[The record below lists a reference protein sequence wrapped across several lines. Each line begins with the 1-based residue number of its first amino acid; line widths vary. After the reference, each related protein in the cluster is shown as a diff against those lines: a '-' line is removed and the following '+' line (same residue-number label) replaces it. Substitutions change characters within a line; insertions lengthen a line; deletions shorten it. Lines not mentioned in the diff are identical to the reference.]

1 MSKQLECLF
10 LPTIQ
15 PRAEKE
21 EWHDPGIFMSAVLIG
36 RSHRRWHGGRD
47 EDQMN
52 RRDFVRLGCATVIA
66 TGARKMP
73 LALAQPLTPRQVL
86 SPSQRPTMSLLEPK
100 ATDGAVDFTL
110 QIAPMTVELAPQV
123 VISTI
128 GYSNKVPG
136 PFLRV
141 REGQR
146 VAVEVVNHTDVPEY
160 VHWHGLFAPSDV
172 DGAEEEGTPP
182 VPPHGRRRYQFVAK
196 PAGSRWYHSHTMAM
210 MDLHRGSYTGQ
221 FGFLMID
228 SGNDPG
234 LYDQEVFLALRE
246 WEPYL
251 TTMDQDEIEAD
262 PNDPMPE
269 KPANPDPRPNGL
281 EVGAPL
287 YSINDKM
294 LGAGDPLRVQ
304 SGQRVLMHLLNASAS
319 QIHRVA
325 LPAHKFQ
332 VIALD
337 GNPVPSPQL
346 VDVIE
351 IAPGERVDAIVKM
364 NRPGVWILGEL
375 RDAARQS
382 GMGIVVE
389 YANQQQRAVWLP
401 PPTKRWD
408 YTIFGNTAPHPAP
421 DQTIDMVFEKVPG
434 GPHGINHWLVNGKE
448 YPHERELMF
457 RQGGRYRL
465 VFHNRSDDSHPLH
478 IHRHLFELVELN
490 GKPTAGIKKDTVIVP
505 AFGRASVDL
514 VADQPG
520 LTLFHCHIQQHMD
533 FGFMALFR
541 YA

>member
-1 MSKQLECLF
+1 MK
-10 LPTIQ
+10 
-15 PRAEKE
+15 
-21 EWHDPGIFMSAVLIG
+21 
-36 RSHRRWHGGRD
+36 
-47 EDQMN
+47 
-52 RRDFVRLGCATVIA
+52 RRDFVRLGWATMIA
-66 TGARKMP
+66 TGAGKP
-73 LALAQPLTPRQVL
+73 GPAFAQAVALQQAPGPPQHPIMGT
-86 SPSQRPTMSLLEPK
+86 LEPK
-100 ATDGAVDFTL
+100 ASGRGADFTL
-110 QIAPMTVELAPQV
+110 RIAPMMVELAPQV

-136 PFLRV
+136 PLLRV
-141 REGQR
+141 REGQP
-146 VAVEVVNHTDVPEY
+146 VTVNVVNDTDVPEY
-160 VHWHGLFAPSDV
+160 VHWHGLFVPSKM

-196 PAGSRWYHSHTMAM
+196 PAGSRWYHSHTAAM
-210 MDLHRGSYTGQ
+210 MDLHRGAYTGQ
-221 FGFLMID
+221 FGFFMID
-228 SGNDPG
+228 SANDPG

-246 WEPYL
+246 WQYFL
-251 TTMDQDEIEAD
+251 STMDQDEMAAD

-269 KPANPDPRPNGL
+269 RPATPDPRPNGL
-281 EVGAPL
+281 EVSAPL
-287 YSINDKM
+287 YSINGKV

-304 SGQRVLMHLLNASAS
+304 TGQRILMHLLNASAA

-325 LPAHKFQ
+325 LPGHKFQ

-337 GNPVPSPQL
+337 GNSVPAPQP

-351 IAPGERVDAIVKM
+351 IAPGERVDTIVEM
-364 NRPGVWILGEL
+364 NQPGVWILGEL
-375 RDAARQS
+375 RNVARQS

-389 YANQQQRAVWLP
+389 YANQQQRARWIAP
-401 PPTKRWD
+401 PKSRWD
-408 YTIFGNTAPHPAP
+408 YTIFGTTAPHPAP

-434 GPHGINHWLVNGKE
+434 GPNGINHWLVNGKE
-448 YPHERELMF
+448 YPHEREFVL

-478 IHRHLFELVELN
+478 MHRHLFELVELN

-505 AFGRASVDL
+505 AFGRATVDL